1 MLQLS
6 IIIACQCV
14 LDDLTTRQLLLRLAM
29 QSNHALCVVRTTNT
43 VKEDH
48 AGLLKPTATYAA
60 QDKYVGPKP
69 LVWIHARSMCTV
81 KK

>member
-1 MLQLS
+1 
-6 IIIACQCV
+6 
-14 LDDLTTRQLLLRLAM
+14 M

-48 AGLLKPTATYAA
+48 AGLLKLTATYAA

-69 LVWIHARSMCTV
+69 LVWIHARSTLCTV
-81 KK
+81 KNEVIQSVRVSMHSATLAMSVKVTTVH